1 MQIWWNSDWIMC
13 CKGLQQLQNH
23 SMISQNKCELSFL
36 YKLLKDLEIGEIKH
50 QGKSSLFVST
60 MNNIDSDSQ
69 ICQQDFWLSAEDEDY
84 SISSRIGTTKNSK
97 DG

>member
-1 MQIWWNSDWIMC
+1 
-13 CKGLQQLQNH
+13 
-23 SMISQNKCELSFL
+23 MISQNKCELSFL

-60 MNNIDSDSQ
+60 MNNTHSDSQ
-69 ICQQDFWLSAEDEDY
+69 ICQQDFWFSFEEDEDN

-97 DG
+97 DD